1 MGRNIGVRSAY
12 IEGMRRRSVYLAL
25 TVTLLA
31 AAPSPAREV
40 HGEGEVVA
48 AAVQTQPE
56 DGGEG
61 DDRTESFMER
71 FGRWSYVLAPLLMV
85 VVAILP
91 IPAELPAML
100 NGMMFGPIVGTAI
113 TWLGALVGAM
123 VSFELARRFGRP
135 LSERIVKR
143 SLLERAD
150 RLVDSAG
157 WPGLLT
163 LRLIPAVAF
172 TAINWG
178 AGFTSITRWT
188 FVWTTAAGI
197 LPGAI
202 VFTVSGTGLAALFRM
217 HPVAVWGMVVMG
229 FLVVWW
235 TVTRYRRRPMRLWTG
250 EFETPAPPAPPAP

>member
-1 MGRNIGVRSAY
+1 
-12 IEGMRRRSVYLAL
+12 MRHRSVNLAL
-25 TVTLLA
+25 AVTLCT
-31 AAPSPAREV
+31 AAPSSARAV
-40 HGEGEVVA
+40 QGEGEGARAGDAVT
-48 AAVQTQPE
+48 AAVQTHPE
-56 DGGEG
+56 GSGY
-61 DDRTESFMER
+61 DRTESFMER
-71 FGRWSYVLAPLLMV
+71 FGNWSYVVAPLFMII
-85 VVAILP
+85 VAILP

-100 NGMMFGPIVGTAI
+100 NGMMFGPIVGTTI
-113 TWLGALVGAM
+113 TWLGAIVGAI

-178 AGFTSITRWT
+178 AGFTSVTRWT

-202 VFTVSGTGLAALFRM
+202 VFTASGTGLAVLLRM
-217 HPVAVWGMVVMG
+217 HPVAVWG
-229 FLVVWW
+229 
-235 TVTRYRRRPMRLWTG
+235 
-250 EFETPAPPAPPAP
+250 

>member
-1 MGRNIGVRSAY
+1 MRPRS
-12 IEGMRRRSVYLAL
+12 IYLVLA
-25 TVTLLA
+25 VTLFA
-31 AAPSPAREV
+31 ATPSPARAVQGER
-40 HGEGEVVA
+40 EGEA
-48 AAVQTQPE
+48 FTAAVQTHPE
-56 DGGEG
+56 GYE
-61 DDRTESFMER
+61 RTESFMQR
-71 FGRWSYVLAPLLMV
+71 FGSWSYVVAPLFMV
-85 VVAILP
+85 LVAILP

-100 NGMMFGPIVGTAI
+100 NGMMFGPIVGTTI
-113 TWLGALVGAM
+113 TWLGAVVGAI

-178 AGFTSITRWT
+178 AGFTSVTRWT

-202 VFTVSGTGLAALFRM
+202 VFTVSGTGLAVLFRM
-217 HPVAVWGMVVMG
+217 HPVVVWGMVVMG

-235 TVTRYRRRPMRLWTG
+235 TVARYRRRPMRLWTG
-250 EFETPAPPAPPAP
+250 ELETPAPPAP